1 MEAGPLIVF
10 RLDRRS
16 GVPAYRQLID
26 QVRHALRLGL
36 LRPGDR
42 LPTVRDVVKQIA
54 INPNTVHRAYRDL
67 EQQGLTEGRPG
78 SGTFVTRSLST
89 VPDEQPVLL
98 GQLKAWVRSARA
110 AGLENIDAY
119 RADALVALI
128 TGEGVLLAET
138 RKKGGR
144 IAPPGGADTT
154 SPAAGRSDCRSHGHD
169 ATMHIRVDW
178 RPSAEGTSRTARSV
192 RFPGSVPFR

>member
-1 MEAGPLIVF
+1 MEAGPLIEF

-36 LRPGDR
+36 LRPGDQ
-42 LPTVRDVVKQIA
+42 LPTVRNVVKQIA

-78 SGTFVTRSLST
+78 SGTFVTRSLSR

-98 GQLKAWVRSARA
+98 GQLGTWIRSARA
-110 AGLENIDAY
+110 AGLGDEAIA
-119 RADALVALI
+119 ALVA
-128 TGEGVLLAET
+128 EAM
-138 RKKGGR
+138 RAPDHR
-144 IAPPGGADTT
+144 AAPPG
-154 SPAAGRSDCRSHGHD
+154 AATHAAESDEP
-169 ATMHIRVDW
+169 T
-178 RPSAEGTSRTARSV
+178 
-192 RFPGSVPFR
+192 